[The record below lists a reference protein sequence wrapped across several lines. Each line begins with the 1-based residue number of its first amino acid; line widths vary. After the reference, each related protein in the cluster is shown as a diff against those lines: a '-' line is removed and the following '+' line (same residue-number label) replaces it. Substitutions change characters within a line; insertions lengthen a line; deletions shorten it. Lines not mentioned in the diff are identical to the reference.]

1 MSRKTQPI
9 TCVGEVILPIDA
21 FLELQA
27 FREELVSLARTID
40 PATTSGLTARK
51 PEQSRRRALAKVFRL
66 WAEQMDRSLK
76 TIRSA

>member
-1 MSRKTQPI
+1 MSRKTQP
-9 TCVGEVILPIDA
+9 TTRVGEVILPIDA

-27 FREELVSLARTID
+27 FRDELISLARTID
-40 PATTSGLTARK
+40 PATTSSLAPRK

-76 TIRSA
+76 AIRSA